1 MNNLIADSVT
11 SLNNHS
17 LAFNFPTAPPTPIM
31 DIINK
36 GQPTN
41 WNIPTNANLSQIFS
55 GGGKFN
61 VFTLGFVLIG
71 FFFMFNII
79 GAGYDYLMSSGDP
92 KKIAGASSKFM
103 NGFMGL
109 GIAFFAFIIVNLITN
124 MIGLG
129 NLL

>member
-1 MNNLIADSVT
+1 MSILNFLI
-11 SLNNHS
+11 
-17 LAFNFPTAPPTPIM
+17 PPVYASSIM
-31 DIINK
+31 DQINA
-36 GQPTN
+36 GQPSG
-41 WNIPTNANLSQIFS
+41 WNIPTGATLGQIFS

-61 VFTLGFVLIG
+61 LLTLAFTLVGFY
-71 FFFMFNII
+71 FMFNII

-92 KKIAGASSKFM
+92 KKISGASSRFI

-109 GIAFFAFIIVNLITN
+109 ALVFFSFLIVNLITN